1 MESSYRRFSVTAP
14 IAASCVSLYATPHFV
29 LRPVLSQLS
38 MQFTSVRSLIF
49 IIFREKRSCCV
60 QISFSAHSSIPF
72 FYRTCKVKIWKN
84 KGRTKTCKIFRLP
97 AVLIL
102 NIRDNRN
109 TRKVGKRPVI
119 SLYLISTT
127 VARMHANPIR
137 SVGEKL
143 ECSQTTD
150 KVAAVKGSRQDRSAA
165 FTGPTRAIP

>member
-1 MESSYRRFSVTAP
+1 MGHTV
-14 IAASCVSLYATPHFV
+14 
-29 LRPVLSQLS
+29 
-38 MQFTSVRSLIF
+38 
-49 IIFREKRSCCV
+49 
-60 QISFSAHSSIPF
+60 
-72 FYRTCKVKIWKN
+72 
-84 KGRTKTCKIFRLP
+84 KTCKIFRLP